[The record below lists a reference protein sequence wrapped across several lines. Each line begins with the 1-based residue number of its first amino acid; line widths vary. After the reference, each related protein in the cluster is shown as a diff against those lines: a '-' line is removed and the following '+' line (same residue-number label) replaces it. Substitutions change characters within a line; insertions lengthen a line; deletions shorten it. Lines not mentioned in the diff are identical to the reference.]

1 MNKMSS
7 VLYNILEWITRFAYL
22 QLIWVL
28 FTLVGGFLFGIFP
41 ATMAMYAIIRTWLRG
56 DTEIAILQSFWKFY
70 KNDFLKSNL
79 LGAILLVIGA
89 IIGLDL
95 YYIQQTGD
103 TLLSWTSAPLFAF
116 MILFLLFVF
125 YLFPAFVHYDLSN
138 FSIMKNAFFIM
149 LIHPLHS
156 LLMLL
161 CLGSLAVIMY
171 IIPALAFIF
180 GASTV
185 SFITMWL
192 SLHVFNQISKKG

>member
-7 VLYNILEWITRFAYL
+7 TIYNILEWITRFAYL
-22 QLIWVL
+22 QLIWIL
-28 FTLVGGFLFGIFP
+28 FTLVGGILFGIFP
-41 ATMAMYAIIRTWLRG
+41 STISMYAIIRRWLRG
-56 DTEIAILQSFWKFY
+56 DTEFAIFQCFWKFY
-70 KNDFLKSNL
+70 KNDFLKSNRLGIFL
-79 LGAILLVIGA
+79 LLAGS

-95 YYIQQTGD
+95 YYIQQTSNSF
-103 TLLSWTSAPLFAF
+103 LSWTSAPLFAF

-125 YLFPAFVHYDLSN
+125 YVFPAFVHYELSV
-138 FSIMKNAFFIM
+138 FLVMKNAFLIM

-156 LLMLL
+156 IFMLL
-161 CLGSLAVIMY
+161 CLASLAVIMY

-192 SLHVFNQISKKG
+192 SLHAFNRVHK